1 MVPPFAVGW
10 AVTLAFLVTLPA
22 LKPSLRWL
30 GKGKGWVVLSGL
42 LAFAGPFAYE
52 AIKAPCLPFL
62 LKGSS
67 IGGMVL
73 AQTLLLLYGQRQTNI
88 EQQAAEARLNA
99 IGAEINIIGT
109 TIQQQGSFLSRIA
122 DGIAAEE
129 EEEPDTE
136 DPGI

>member
-1 MVPPFAVGW
+1 
-10 AVTLAFLVTLPA
+10 
-22 LKPSLRWL
+22 
-30 GKGKGWVVLSGL
+30 
-42 LAFAGPFAYE
+42 
-52 AIKAPCLPFL
+52 
-62 LKGSS
+62 
-67 IGGMVL
+67 MVL